1 MDELT
6 LVSHEY
12 SGKIATPRTAYR
24 RAKAPVMGNGPPS
37 DDKKGGLQLIDIMLP
52 KVETK
57 ESNTTYG
64 RYQIEPLEP
73 GFGTTL
79 GNAMRRIL
87 LAALPGAAVTS
98 IRIDN
103 VYHEFSDI
111 PHVKE
116 DTTELILNVKQL
128 RLRSFT
134 DRPVQMRIDARGAG
148 EVTAADIIAP
158 PDVEIVNPELHIAT
172 LDSPDA
178 HLSMELTVERGK
190 GYQPG
195 DHREGLP
202 LGVIPVDA
210 IFTPIR
216 KVNFTVEPTRVG
228 QVTDYERLLL
238 EVWTDGTIT
247 PDDAVSQAGNI
258 LVRHLSLFTE
268 LVSKQLGRTE
278 KVAAGAVTIPQRLY
292 EMPIEDLNLSVRAY
306 NCLKRAGITKVGQVL
321 EMSVDDLLGVRNFG
335 HKSLDELRE
344 RLAAHGLLEHSR
356 LGESSEGEFA
366 AEEGIP
372 EVAAAEMSYENER
385 EEAENEE
392 EEEDLGDEY
401 DEEYDDDEY
410 EDDEYEDDEE

>member
-1 MDELT
+1 
-6 LVSHEY
+6 
-12 SGKIATPRTAYR
+12 
-24 RAKAPVMGNGPPS
+24 
-37 DDKKGGLQLIDIMLP
+37 LIDMTLP

-57 ESNTTYG
+57 ESTPTYG

-79 GNAMRRIL
+79 GNALRRVL
-87 LAALPGAAVTS
+87 LSALPGAAVTS
-98 IRIDN
+98 IRIEN

-116 DTTELILNVKQL
+116 DTTEIILNIKQL
-128 RLRSFT
+128 RVRSFS
-134 DRPVQMRIDARGAG
+134 DHPVQMRIEARGAG
-148 EVTAADIIAP
+148 AVTAADIIAP

-202 LGVIPVDA
+202 IGVIPVDA

-216 KVNFTVEPTRVG
+216 KVNFTVENTRIG
-228 QVTDYERLLL
+228 QASDYERLLID
-238 EVWTDGTIT
+238 VWTDGTIT
-247 PDDAVSQAGNI
+247 PDDAMSQAANI

-268 LVSKQLGRTE
+268 LVTKQIGRPD
-278 KVAAGAVTIPQRLY
+278 KAAVGAISIPQRLY

-306 NCLKRAGITKVGQVL
+306 NCLKRAGITKVGQIL
-321 EMSVDDLLGVRNFG
+321 EMSEDDLLGVRNFG

-356 LGESSEGEFA
+356 LGEQSAGGFA
-366 AEEGIP
+366 YEAEPYEREAEELEP
-372 EVAAAEMSYENER
+372 RLAED
-385 EEAENEE
+385 E
-392 EEEDLGDEY
+392 EEEDE
-401 DEEYDDDEY
+401 EEYREEDELDDELDEDEY
-410 EDDEYEDDEE
+410 EDEDFEDDYDEDEE

>member
-1 MDELT
+1 M
-6 LVSHEY
+6 
-12 SGKIATPRTAYR
+12 
-24 RAKAPVMGNGPPS
+24 M
-37 DDKKGGLQLIDIMLP
+37 P
-52 KVETK
+52 KVEAR
-57 ESNTTYG
+57 ETTPNYG

-79 GNAMRRIL
+79 GNALRRVL
-87 LAALPGAAVTS
+87 LSSLPGAAVTS

-111 PHVKE
+111 PYVKE

-128 RLRSFT
+128 RVRSFT
-134 DRPVQMRIDARGAG
+134 DRPVQMRIEARGAG
-148 EVTAADIIAP
+148 QVTAADIITS

-178 HLSMELTVERGK
+178 HFSMELTVERGK
-190 GYQPG
+190 GYQAG

-202 LGVIPVDA
+202 IGVVPVDA

-216 KVNFTVEPTRVG
+216 KVNFTVENTRVG
-228 QVTDYERLLL
+228 QVTDYERLVVD
-238 EVWTDGTIT
+238 VWTDGTIA
-247 PDDAVSQAGNI
+247 PDDAMSQAANL

-321 EMSVDDLLGVRNFG
+321 EMSEDDLLGVRNFG

-356 LGESSEGEFA
+356 LGEQPSSEFGYEAEEEETDGGA
-366 AEEGIP
+366 AETP
-372 EVAAAEMSYENER
+372 ESDEFEEEDEDAD
-385 EEAENEE
+385 EEAESDEFDEDEFEDDYDEE
-392 EEEDLGDEY
+392 EE
-401 DEEYDDDEY
+401 
-410 EDDEYEDDEE
+410 